1 MTDDADSP
9 APKAEPGDLEGSEG
23 INVAGLI
30 SIIVFYLV
38 VLLIGLW
45 AGWRQRKVAKQ
56 QGRSSNDQEEVMLA
70 GRDIGLFVGIMTMGG
85 MYFFDDGS
93 LLTIP
98 LNFTKL
104 CMALSSC
111 LFHSYQI
118 SATWVGGG
126 FINGSAQETYKAG
139 LIWTQ
144 APFGYGLSLFI
155 SKI

>member
-1 MTDDADSP
+1 MTDDDNSP
-9 APKAEPGDLEGSEG
+9 APEAEPGALEGSEG

-85 MYFFDDGS
+85 MYFLDDKGTS
-93 LLTIP
+93 YHIP
-98 LNFTKL
+98 KFYNEN
-104 CMALSSC
+104 MYALII
-111 LFHSYQI
+111 F
-118 SATWVGGG
+118 
-126 FINGSAQETYKAG
+126 FI
-139 LIWTQ
+139 
-144 APFGYGLSLFI
+144 
-155 SKI
+155 

>member
-1 MTDDADSP
+1 MIKIYITRNIFSILLREQGSINSETNQTISISEMTDDDNSP
-9 APKAEPGDLEGSEG
+9 APEAEPGALEGSEG

-85 MYFFDDGS
+85 KYFLDDGA
-93 LLTIP
+93 LLTIS
-98 LNFTKL
+98 LNFT
-104 CMALSSC
+104 
-111 LFHSYQI
+111 
-118 SATWVGGG
+118 
-126 FINGSAQETYKAG
+126 IN
-139 LIWTQ
+139 
-144 APFGYGLSLFI
+144 
-155 SKI
+155 

>member
-1 MTDDADSP
+1 MTDDDNSP
-9 APKAEPGDLEGSEG
+9 APEAEPGALEGSEG

-85 MYFFDDGS
+85 MYFLDDDA
-93 LLTIP
+93 LLTIC
-98 LNFTKL
+98 LNFN
-104 CMALSSC
+104 MALSSC
-111 LFHSYQI
+111 LFNLYQI